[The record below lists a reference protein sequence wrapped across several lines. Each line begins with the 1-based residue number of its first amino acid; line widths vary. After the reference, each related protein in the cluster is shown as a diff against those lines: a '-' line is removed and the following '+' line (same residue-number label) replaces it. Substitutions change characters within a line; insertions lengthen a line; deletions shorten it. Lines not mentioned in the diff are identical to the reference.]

1 MRLIDRFKISFI
13 FPLICGVIISIL
25 FTIIIIFVCANKIP
39 YKDEYKEQI
48 KIFEDDKN
56 RPFIEISKSMIHKKL
71 QRSIDILIIL
81 RDYYTNYSNPNI
93 EPEIDLIKN
102 YSINVHQNKT
112 NNTDSNYIKVKQIFI
127 FLLKT
132 YNLNFYK

>member
-25 FTIIIIFVCANKIP
+25 FTIIIMFVCANKIP

-56 RPFIEISKSMIHKKL
+56 RTFIEISKSMIHKKL
-71 QRSIDILIIL
+71 QRSIDIL
-81 RDYYTNYSNPNI
+81 
-93 EPEIDLIKN
+93 
-102 YSINVHQNKT
+102 NK
-112 NNTDSNYIKVKQIFI
+112 
-127 FLLKT
+127 
-132 YNLNFYK
+132 